1 MLRLFVLAL
10 LLLNGIYF
18 TWSQG
23 LLRPYGF
30 APEQQGEPLRVT
42 QQIMPEGVKLLS
54 KQEIGRVEA
63 QVLADLAP
71 KECLLAGPL
80 DDAQV
85 AALRR
90 QLDASLPAGSWQFQT
105 VQVPQRWI
113 VYMGKYPNEDA
124 LAKKRAELGGLKLQ
138 LEPLQNPELEI
149 GLSLGG
155 FLTQAEAVAEL
166 ARLNQRGIRTARVV
180 QELTGGNAS
189 QLKLPA
195 VTEAQKSR
203 LGDLKPALG
212 NRTFK
217 TCA

>member
-30 APEQQGEPLRVT
+30 APEQQGEPQRVT
-42 QQIMPEGVKLLS
+42 QQIKPEGLKLLS
-54 KQEIGRVEA
+54 KQEVGRVEA

-71 KECLLAGPL
+71 KECLQAGPL

-90 QLDASLPAGSWQFQT
+90 QLEASLPAGSWQVQT
-105 VQVPQRWI
+105 VQIPQRWI

-124 LAKKRAELGGLKLQ
+124 MVKKRAELTGLKLQ
-138 LEPLQNPELEI
+138 LEPLQNPTLEI

-155 FLTQAEAVAEL
+155 YLTQAEATAAL
-166 ARLNQRGIRTARVV
+166 ALLNQRGIRTARVV
-180 QELTGGNAS
+180 QELAGGNAS
-189 QLKLPA
+189 LLKLPG
-195 VTEAQKSR
+195 VTEALKSR
-203 LGDLKPALG
+203 LVDLKPALG
-212 NRTFK
+212 ALTFK
-217 TCA
+217 PCG